1 MKYSKKWAKY
11 LNRHFAKTKH
21 TEKADKYM
29 KKIILVFI
37 FISLQANAN

>member
-1 MKYSKKWAKY
+1 MGKIFEQTFRQ
-11 LNRHFAKTKH
+11 NKTKH